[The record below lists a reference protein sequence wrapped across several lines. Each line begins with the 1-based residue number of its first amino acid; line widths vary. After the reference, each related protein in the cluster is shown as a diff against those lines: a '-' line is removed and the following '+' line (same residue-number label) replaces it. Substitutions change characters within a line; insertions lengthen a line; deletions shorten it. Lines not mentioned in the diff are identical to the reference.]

1 MHPQLREEAE
11 SLMRVRESHASR
23 RGLAKEEHVDM
34 QTTRRPRGKPS
45 PRRDALL
52 PRMIAGWLERLS
64 ERVCSNDCRT
74 RPVARAVASVA
85 IKRANQQVGRW
96 IRAA

>member
-1 MHPQLREEAE
+1 MFDGRGDGVPVASISTSTPRGRFTVHPQLREEAE

-34 QTTRRPRGKPS
+34 QTTRRRRGKPS

-52 PRMIAGWLERLS
+52 YDG
-64 ERVCSNDCRT
+64 
-74 RPVARAVASVA
+74 
-85 IKRANQQVGRW
+85 
-96 IRAA
+96 

>member
-1 MHPQLREEAE
+1 MCEVRGDGVPVASISTSTPRGRFTVHPQLREEAE
-11 SLMRVRESHASR
+11 SLMRVLESYASR

-52 PRMIAGWLERLS
+52 PRMIAGWLREAL
-64 ERVCSNDCRT
+64 
-74 RPVARAVASVA
+74 
-85 IKRANQQVGRW
+85 
-96 IRAA
+96 